1 MDQLTLVAIVLG
13 VIVVVITIITLRR
26 SWGGSLADPARPPS
40 AIQPSVPPVQIAAP
54 SLAEVSA
61 LLASGHKIEAIKR
74 YRELT
79 GVGLKQAKDSVE
91 AIAAGSA
98 PPVLPSAST
107 AMPASE
113 GSLAEVHSLALQ
125 GKKIEAIKRYRELT
139 GVGLKEAKDYV
150 DALDAGAQPPA
161 VTPVAPSVGDLA
173 EVYALAHQG
182 KKIEAI
188 KRYRELT
195 GVGLKEAKDYVDRL

>member
-13 VIVVVITIITLRR
+13 VIVVVIAIITLRR

-61 LLASGHKIEAIKR
+61 LLASGH
-74 YRELT
+74 
-79 GVGLKQAKDSVE
+79 
-91 AIAAGSA
+91 
-98 PPVLPSAST
+98 
-107 AMPASE
+107 
-113 GSLAEVHSLALQ
+113 
-125 GKKIEAIKRYRELT
+125 KIEAIKRYRELT